1 MEVKSRLM
9 RKYLSAAIILLTVSC
24 DVFEEVGEITFP
36 TTLEE
41 TIEVNEPDPSNGKNY
56 TASRVLHLEDNSE
69 IAPYLDKLKEVK
81 IESIS
86 YRVTEF
92 TGAPNTIVS
101 GTLGLSPTSATSP
114 SPEWVI
120 ELSENLAT
128 SSGTG
133 YKLWMTDGAIKDELA
148 ALLIEQRE
156 VKIHLNTRLSQTPV
170 RFNID
175 IKVELA
181 VTAQALR

>member
-1 MEVKSRLM
+1 MGNKSRLI
-9 RKYLSAAIILLTVSC
+9 RQPLFIVIILLTVSC
-24 DVFEEVGEITFP
+24 DVFEEVGEVTFP

-56 TASRVLHLEDNSE
+56 IASRVLQLEDNSE
-69 IAPYLDKLKEVK
+69 IAPYLDKLNDVK

-92 TGAPNTIVS
+92 TGAPNTLVS
-101 GTLGLSPTSATSP
+101 GTLGLSQASATSA

-128 SSGTG
+128 SSETG
-133 YKLWMTDGAIKDELA
+133 YKLWMIDNTVKDELA
-148 ALLIEQRE
+148 ALLTEQRE
-156 VKIHLNTRLSQTPV
+156 AKVHLNTRLSQTPV
-170 RFNID
+170 RFKIT
-175 IKVELA
+175 IKVGIA